1 MQDHEKAWVVIP
13 AAGVGK
19 RMQAN
24 KPKQY
29 LELLGKTVIEHTLN
43 CFFSYP
49 NIAGVVVV
57 ISSGDEYW
65 QDITLPDVSMPVHI
79 AEGGKER
86 ADSVLNGL
94 SYLADNMRVDE
105 QTWVMV
111 HDAAR
116 PCLTHQEL
124 DCLFAN
130 GSLDDIGGI
139 LATPVR
145 DTMKRQ
151 KEGETVI
158 SHTEDREGMWHA
170 LTPQMFR
177 LGQLKTA
184 LSSAL
189 EKELAVTDEASAME
203 FAGYSPSLIEGLE
216 TNLKIT
222 RPADLALA
230 EFFLRRKK

>member
-1 MQDHEKAWVVIP
+1 MQNHDKAWVVIP

-19 RMQAN
+19 RMQADR
-24 KPKQY
+24 PKQY
-29 LELLGKTVIEHTLN
+29 LELLGQTVIEHTLN
-43 CFFSYP
+43 CFLTYP
-49 NIAGVVVV
+49 SIAGIVVV
-57 ISSGDEYW
+57 ISAGDEYW
-65 QDITLPDVSMPVHI
+65 QDIQLPDTSIPIHI

-94 SYLADNMRVDE
+94 NYLQDTLGMSEKA
-105 QTWVMV
+105 WVMV

-124 DCLFAN
+124 DRLFEHFRN
-130 GSLDDIGGI
+130 GGAGGI
-139 LATPVR
+139 LAIPVR

-151 KEGETVI
+151 KLGEAVI
-158 SHTEDREGMWHA
+158 SHTENREGMWHA
-170 LTPQMFR
+170 LTPQMFQ

-189 EKELAVTDEASAME
+189 AKELAVTDEASAME
-203 FAGYSPSLIEGLE
+203 FAAYSPALIEGLE

-222 RPADLALA
+222 RPSDLALA
-230 EFFLRRKK
+230 EFFLQRKP

>member
-1 MQDHEKAWVVIP
+1 MQNHSKAWVVIP

-19 RMQAN
+19 RMQAI

-29 LELLGKTVIEHTLN
+29 LELLGKTVIEHTLE

-49 NIAGVVVV
+49 KIAGVVVV

-65 QDITLPDVSMPVHI
+65 QDVQLPDSSIPVHI

-94 SYLADNMRVDE
+94 NYLAGEIGIN
-105 QTWVMV
+105 QQAWVMV

-124 DCLFAN
+124 DRLFDNAN
-130 GSLDDIGGI
+130 EDSIGGI

-151 KEGETVI
+151 KKGDNVI

-170 LTPQMFR
+170 FTPQMFR

-203 FAGYSPSLIEGLE
+203 FAGYSPALIEGLE

-222 RPADLALA
+222 RPSDLALA
-230 EFFLRRKK
+230 EFFLQRK